1 MSEPAVESLTVDE
14 CWKLMATADLGRV
27 GVALDGGVD
36 IYPVNFMVKDQMIY
50 FSSAPGPKLV
60 EMTRHPRVAFEV
72 DGISNRRRWSVV
84 VRGEAKRLGF
94 DSEIEESGVRF
105 LHTLTRT
112 DKWNYVRI
120 EPRLV
125 TGRRFISSRR

>member
-1 MSEPAVESLTVDE
+1 
-14 CWKLMATADLGRV
+14 MATANLGRV
-27 GVALDGGVD
+27 GVALDSGVD

-50 FSSAPGPKLV
+50 FSSAPGSKLM

-72 DGISNRRRWSVV
+72 DGIAKRRRWSVV

-94 DSEIEESGVRF
+94 DTEIEESGVRS
-105 LHTLTRT
+105 LHTLTPT
-112 DKWNYVRI
+112 EKWNYVRI

-125 TGRRFISSRR
+125 TGRRFVSSRR